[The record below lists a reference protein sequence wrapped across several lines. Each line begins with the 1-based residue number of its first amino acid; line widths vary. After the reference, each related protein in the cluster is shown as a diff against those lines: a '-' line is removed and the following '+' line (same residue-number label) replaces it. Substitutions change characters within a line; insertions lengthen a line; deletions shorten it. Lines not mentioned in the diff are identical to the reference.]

1 MKILKRSL
9 LVALILVVIG
19 GSYLMGWMRS
29 HTTISTPPTAWSEND
44 DIAKAWHEL
53 SVSME
58 AAGAELMAT
67 ARDEHDK
74 KEGFQ
79 ALSSLLSAS
88 LEMKLTKGDPL
99 RPAFTDWMSD
109 HRKFLGDSPDAIYLT
124 AEISGDHDYE
134 IIGNKADVHYL
145 GIMLYGRLPNGWNR
159 PAGNISSHDI
169 SFDEKGNFRLIL
181 SRNKPSDSEVDWL
194 KLSRDVHMVMVRQYF
209 HDRPNSQKASF
220 QIRNLNASDPRED
233 NFLKTAD
240 GLRAA
245 TKFFNEAFRGTLALD
260 RMQSKTLNSIDLPDS
275 VDPDFVGIFY
285 PTDDNAYFG
294 TNFLIQEDEAL
305 VLEGVAPNVE
315 YWSVALMNRW
325 MRTFDYE
332 TYQVDLNNSRIKVDD
347 GRFKIIVAHQKPS
360 AEIGAESGVENWL
373 ETGGLKHGLVTFRYQ
388 LYEGDEK
395 PTAALVKLK
404 DL

>member
-1 MKILKRSL
+1 MEILKRSL
-9 LVALILVVIG
+9 LVALIVVGIAG
-19 GSYLMGWMRS
+19 AYLMGWMRS
-29 HTTISTPPTAWSEND
+29 HTTISAPPTAWSEND

-169 SFDEKGNFRLIL
+169 NFDEQGNFRIIL
-181 SRNKPSDSEVDWL
+181 SRNKPSDSEGDWL

-220 QIRNLNASDPRED
+220 QIRSLNASDSRED

-305 VLEGVAPNVE
+305 VLQGAVPNVE

-360 AEIGAESGVENWL
+360 AEIGAEGGVENWL

-388 LYEGDEK
+388 LYEGNET
-395 PTAALVKLK
+395 PTATLVKLK

>member
-1 MKILKRSL
+1 MKILKRIL
-9 LVALILVVIG
+9 LVALILVGIG
-19 GSYLMGWMRS
+19 GAYLMGWMRS
-29 HTTISTPPTAWSEND
+29 HTTISKPPTAWSEND

-169 SFDEKGNFRLIL
+169 SFDEQGNFRLIL
-181 SRNKPSDSEVDWL
+181 SSNKPSGSEVDWL
-194 KLSRDVHMVMVRQYF
+194 ELSRDVHMVMVRQYF

-220 QIRNLNASDPRED
+220 QIRNLNESDPRED

-240 GLRAA
+240 GLLAA
-245 TKFFNEAFRGTLALD
+245 TMFFNEAFRGTLALD
-260 RMQSKTLNSIDLPDS
+260 RIQSKTLNSIDLPDT
-275 VDPDFVGIFY
+275 VDPDFIGIFY

-332 TYQVDLNNSRIKVDD
+332 TYEVDLNNSRIRVDD

-360 AEIGAESGVENWL
+360 SEIGAESVVENWL

-388 LYEGDEK
+388 LYEGDEM
-395 PTAALVKLK
+395 PTATLVKLK

>member
-1 MKILKRSL
+1 MEILKRSL
-9 LVALILVVIG
+9 LVALIVVGIAG
-19 GSYLMGWMRS
+19 AYLMGWMRS
-29 HTTISTPPTAWSEND
+29 HTTISAPPTAWSEND

-169 SFDEKGNFRLIL
+169 NFDEQGNFRLIL
-181 SRNKPSDSEVDWL
+181 SRNKPSDSEGDWL

-220 QIRNLNASDPRED
+220 QIRSLNASDSRED

-305 VLEGVAPNVE
+305 VLQGAVPNVE

-360 AEIGAESGVENWL
+360 AEIGAEGGVENWL

-388 LYEGDEK
+388 LYEGNET
-395 PTAALVKLK
+395 PTATLVKLK

>member
-1 MKILKRSL
+1 MKIFKKIL
-9 LVALILVVIG
+9 LVALVLVAIVG
-19 GSYLMGWMRS
+19 AYFMGWIRS
-29 HTTISTPPTAWSEND
+29 HTTISTPAEAWSEND

-67 ARDEHDK
+67 VRDAHDK

-79 ALSSLLSAS
+79 ALSSLLSAA

-99 RPAFTDWMSD
+99 RPAFTDWMSN

-124 AEISGDHDYE
+124 AEISGDLDYE
-134 IIGNKADVHYL
+134 ITGNKADVHYL

-159 PAGNISSHDI
+159 PAGNISSNDI
-169 SFDEKGNFRLIL
+169 RFDDQGNFRLIL
-181 SRNKPSDSEVDWL
+181 SRNEPSNPDVDWL

-209 HDRPNSQKASF
+209 YDRAKSQKASF
-220 QIRNLNASDPRED
+220 KIRNLNAAAFDKD

-245 TKFFNEAFRGTLALD
+245 TKFFNEAFRGMLALD
-260 RMQSKTLNSIDLPDS
+260 RMQEKTLNSIDQPNS

-294 TNFLIQEDEAL
+294 TNFLIEADEAL
-305 VLEGVAPNVE
+305 VLEGDAPNVD

-332 TYQVDLNNSRIKVDD
+332 TYKVDLNNKSIKVKD
-347 GRFKIIVAHQKPS
+347 GRFKIIIAHKEPP
-360 AEIGAESGVENWL
+360 AEAGIENWL

-388 LYEGDEK
+388 LYEGDET
-395 PTAALVKLK
+395 PTARLVKLK
-404 DL
+404 DLK

>member
-9 LVALILVVIG
+9 LVALILVGIG
-19 GSYLMGWMRS
+19 GAYLMGWMRS
-29 HTTISTPPTAWSEND
+29 HTTISSPPSAWSEND

-169 SFDEKGNFRLIL
+169 NFDEQGNFRLIL
-181 SRNKPSDSEVDWL
+181 SRNKPSDSEGDWL

-209 HDRPNSQKASF
+209 HDRHNSQKASF
-220 QIRNLNASDPRED
+220 QIRSLNASDSRED

-305 VLEGVAPNVE
+305 VLEGAAPNVE

-347 GRFKIIVAHQKPS
+347 SRFKIIIAHQKPS
-360 AEIGAESGVENWL
+360 AEIGAEGGVENWL

-388 LYEGDEK
+388 LYEGNET
-395 PTAALVKLK
+395 PTATLVKLK

>member
-9 LVALILVVIG
+9 LIALLLIG
-19 GSYLMGWMRS
+19 IAGAYLMGWMRS
-29 HTTISTPPTAWSEND
+29 HTTISAPPAAWSEND

-99 RPAFTDWMSD
+99 RPAFSDWMSD
-109 HRKFLGDSPDAIYLT
+109 HRKFLGDSPDAVYLT

-169 SFDEKGNFRLIL
+169 SFDEQGKFRLIL
-181 SRNKPSDSEVDWL
+181 SRNKPSDSEVNWL

-209 HDRPNSQKASF
+209 HDRPNSQEASF
-220 QIRNLNASDPRED
+220 QIRNLSALDARGDS
-233 NFLKTAD
+233 FLKTAD

-360 AEIGAESGVENWL
+360 AEIRNETGVENWL

-388 LYEGDEK
+388 LYEGDEI
-395 PTAALVKLK
+395 PTARLVKLK

>member
-9 LVALILVVIG
+9 LVALILVGVAG
-19 GSYLMGWMRS
+19 AYLMGWMRS
-29 HTTISTPPTAWSEND
+29 HTTISAPPTAWSEND

-67 ARDEHDK
+67 ARDDQDK

-124 AEISGDHDYE
+124 AEISGDYDYE

-169 SFDEKGNFRLIL
+169 SFDEQGNFRLIL
-181 SRNKPSDSEVDWL
+181 SRNKPSDADGDWL
-194 KLSRDVHMVMVRQYF
+194 KLSRDVHMVMVRRYF

-220 QIRNLNASDPRED
+220 QIRNLNESESRED

-294 TNFLIQEDEAL
+294 TNFLIQEDEGL

-325 MRTFDYE
+325 MQTFDYE

-360 AEIGAESGVENWL
+360 ADISAESGVENWL

-388 LYEGDEK
+388 LYEGDEA
-395 PTAALVKLK
+395 PTARLVKLK

>member
-9 LVALILVVIG
+9 LIALLLIG
-19 GSYLMGWMRS
+19 IAGAYLMGWMRS
-29 HTTISTPPTAWSEND
+29 HTTISAPPAAWSEND

-99 RPAFTDWMSD
+99 WPAFSDWMSD
-109 HRKFLGDSPDAIYLT
+109 HRKFLGDSPDAVYLT

-169 SFDEKGNFRLIL
+169 SFDEQGKFRLIL
-181 SRNKPSDSEVDWL
+181 SRNKPSDSEVNWL

-209 HDRPNSQKASF
+209 HDRPNSQEASF
-220 QIRNLNASDPRED
+220 QIRNLNALDARGDS
-233 NFLKTAD
+233 FLKTAD

-360 AEIGAESGVENWL
+360 AEIRNETGVENWL

-388 LYEGDEK
+388 LYEGDEI
-395 PTAALVKLK
+395 PTARLVKLK

>member
-1 MKILKRSL
+1 MKILKKIL
-9 LVALILVVIG
+9 LVALVLVAIVG
-19 GSYLMGWMRS
+19 AYFMGWIRS
-29 HTTISTPPTAWSEND
+29 HTTISTPPEAWSEND

-58 AAGAELMAT
+58 AAGAELTAI
-67 ARDEHDK
+67 ARDAHDK
-74 KEGFQ
+74 EEGFQ
-79 ALSSLLSAS
+79 ALSSLLSAA

-99 RPAFTDWMSD
+99 RPAFYGLDVKSPKVFGRLTRCDLFNG
-109 HRKFLGDSPDAIYLT
+109 RNLLGNL
-124 AEISGDHDYE
+124 DYE
-134 IIGNKADVHYL
+134 ITGNKADVHYL

-159 PAGNISSHDI
+159 PAGNISSNDI
-169 SFDEKGNFRLIL
+169 RFDDQGNFRLIL
-181 SRNKPSDSEVDWL
+181 SRNEPSDPDVDWL

-209 HDRPNSQKASF
+209 HDRAKSQKASF
-220 QIRNLNASDPRED
+220 QIRNLNAAASDQD

-260 RMQSKTLNSIDLPDS
+260 RMQEKTLNSIDQPDS

-294 TNFLIQEDEAL
+294 TNFLIEADEAL
-305 VLEGVAPNVE
+305 VLEGVAPNID

-332 TYQVDLNNSRIKVDD
+332 TYQVDLNNNRIKVKD
-347 GRFKIIVAHQKPS
+347 GRFKIIIAHKEPP
-360 AEIGAESGVENWL
+360 AEAGIENWL

-388 LYEGDEK
+388 LYKGDET
-395 PTAALVKLK
+395 PTATLVKLQ
-404 DL
+404 DLK